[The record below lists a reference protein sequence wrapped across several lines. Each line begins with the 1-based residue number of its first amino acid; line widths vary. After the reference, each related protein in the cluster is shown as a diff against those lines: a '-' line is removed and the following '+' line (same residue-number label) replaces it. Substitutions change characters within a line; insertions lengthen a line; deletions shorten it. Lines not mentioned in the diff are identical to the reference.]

1 MTKSALYAR
10 VSTENQDL
18 EPQVNKLKKYA
29 EDEGIEYDLYKEKV
43 SSVDHRPEFE
53 ELMNNLEDYDYI
65 VITKLDRF
73 GRSLRQMLENIEE
86 VNERSGGI
94 VVIDDEFS
102 IDTRG
107 EQTLEQKIM
116 TNFLSLFADV
126 ERRMI
131 RRRME
136 QGYKKA
142 QEEGR
147 VGRPEKLSEEE
158 KEELVALYESGRY
171 RWKGLKEK
179 FDVSKST
186 ISNVLKEY
194 DAIED

>member
-1 MTKSALYAR
+1 MNS
-10 VSTENQDL
+10 L
-18 EPQVNKLKKYA
+18 E
-29 EDEGIEYDLYKEKV
+29 EYDFV
-43 SSVDHRPEFE
+43 
-53 ELMNNLEDYDYI
+53 

-94 VVIDDEFS
+94 IVIDDEFS

-107 EQTLEQKIM
+107 YQTMEQKIM

-136 QGYKKA
+136 QGYEKA
-142 QEEGR
+142 KEEGR
-147 VGRPEKLSEEE
+147 VGRPEELSEEQ
-158 KEELVALYESGRY
+158 KEELAALYESGRY

-179 FDVSKST
+179 FDVYKGT
-186 ISNVLKEY
+186 IRKELKEK
-194 DAIED
+194 DAL

>member
-1 MTKSALYAR
+1 MTKAALYAR
-10 VSTENQDL
+10 VSTKNQDL
-18 EPQVNKLKKYA
+18 TDQIEKLKSWA
-29 EDEGIEYDLYKEKV
+29 ENEGVEYDLFKEQA
-43 SSVDHRPEFE
+43 SSVKERPQFE
-53 ELMNNLEDYDYI
+53 ELMNSLEEYDYV

-94 VVIDDEFS
+94 LVIDDEFS

-107 EQTLEQKIM
+107 EQTMEQKIM

-136 QGYKKA
+136 QGYEKA
-142 QEEGR
+142 KEEGR
-147 VGRPEKLSEEE
+147 VGRPEELSEEE
-158 KEELVALYESGRY
+158 KEELAALYESGRY
-171 RWKGLKEK
+171 RWKGLTEK
-179 FDVSKST
+179 FDVSKGT
-186 ISNVLKEY
+186 IRKALKEKG
-194 DAIED
+194 AL

>member
-1 MTKSALYAR
+1 MTKAALYAR
-10 VSTENQDL
+10 VSTKNQDL
-18 EPQVNKLKKYA
+18 TDQIDKLESWA
-29 EDEGIEYDLYKEKV
+29 EDEGVEYDLFQEQA
-43 SSVDHRPEFE
+43 SSVKERPQFE
-53 ELMNNLEDYDYI
+53 ELMNSLEEYDYV

-94 VVIDDEFS
+94 IVIDDEFS

-107 EQTLEQKIM
+107 EQTMEQKIM

-136 QGYKKA
+136 QGYEKA
-142 QEEGR
+142 KEEGR
-147 VGRPEKLSEEE
+147 VGRPEELSEED
-158 KEELVALYESGRY
+158 KEELAALYESGRY
-171 RWKGLKEK
+171 RWKGLTEK
-179 FDVSKST
+179 FDVSKGT
-186 ISNVLKEY
+186 IRKALKEK
-194 DAIED
+194 DAL

>member
-1 MTKSALYAR
+1 MTKAALYAR
-10 VSTENQDL
+10 VSTKNQDL
-18 EPQVNKLKKYA
+18 TDQIEKLESWA
-29 EDEGIEYDLYKEKV
+29 ENEGVEYDLFKEQA
-43 SSVDHRPEFE
+43 SSVKERPQFD
-53 ELMNNLEDYDYI
+53 ELMNSLEEYDYV

-94 VVIDDEFS
+94 LVIDDEFS

-107 EQTLEQKIM
+107 EQTMEQKIM

-136 QGYKKA
+136 QGYEKA
-142 QEEGR
+142 KEEGR
-147 VGRPEKLSEEE
+147 VGRPEELSEED
-158 KEELVALYESGRY
+158 KEELAALYESGRY
-171 RWKGLKEK
+171 RWKGLQEK
-179 FDVSKST
+179 FDVSKGT
-186 ISNVLKEY
+186 IRKALKEKG
-194 DAIED
+194 AL

>member
-1 MTKSALYAR
+1 MTKAALYAR
-10 VSTENQDL
+10 VSTKNQDL
-18 EPQVNKLKKYA
+18 TDQIEKLESWA
-29 EDEGIEYDLYKEKV
+29 EDEGVEYELFQEQA
-43 SSVDHRPEFE
+43 SSVKERPQFE
-53 ELMNNLEDYDYI
+53 ELMNSLEEYDYV

-94 VVIDDEFS
+94 IVIDDEFS

-107 EQTLEQKIM
+107 EQTMEQKIM

-136 QGYKKA
+136 QGYEKA
-142 QEEGR
+142 KEEGR
-147 VGRPEKLSEEE
+147 VGRPEELSEEE
-158 KEELVALYESGRY
+158 KEELAALYESGRY
-171 RWKGLKEK
+171 RWKGLTEK
-179 FDVSKST
+179 FDVSKGT
-186 ISNVLKEY
+186 IRKALKEK
-194 DAIED
+194 DAL

>member
-1 MTKSALYAR
+1 MTKAALYAR
-10 VSTENQDL
+10 VSTKNQDL
-18 EPQVNKLKKYA
+18 TDQIEKLESWA
-29 EDEGIEYDLYKEKV
+29 EDEGVEYDLFQEQA
-43 SSVDHRPEFE
+43 SSVKERPQFE
-53 ELMNNLEDYDYI
+53 ELMNSLEEYDFV

-94 VVIDDEFS
+94 IVIDDEFS

-107 EQTLEQKIM
+107 EQTMEQKIM

-136 QGYKKA
+136 QGYEKA
-142 QEEGR
+142 KEEGR
-147 VGRPEKLSEEE
+147 VGRPEELSEEE
-158 KEELVALYESGRY
+158 KEDLAALYESGRY
-171 RWKGLKEK
+171 RWKGLTEK
-179 FDVSKST
+179 FDVSKGT
-186 ISNVLKEY
+186 IRKALKEK
-194 DAIED
+194 DAL

>member
-1 MTKSALYAR
+1 MTKAALYAR
-10 VSTENQDL
+10 VSTKNQDL
-18 EPQVNKLKKYA
+18 TDQIEKLESWA
-29 EDEGIEYDLYKEKV
+29 EDEGVEYDLFQEQA
-43 SSVDHRPEFE
+43 SSVKERPQFE
-53 ELMNNLEDYDYI
+53 ELMNSLEEYDFV

-94 VVIDDEFS
+94 IVIDDEFS

-107 EQTLEQKIM
+107 EQTMEQKIM

-136 QGYKKA
+136 QGYEKA
-142 QEEGR
+142 KEEGR
-147 VGRPEKLSEEE
+147 VGRPEELSEEQ
-158 KEELVALYESGRY
+158 KEELAALYESGRY
-171 RWKGLKEK
+171 RWKGLTEK
-179 FDVSKST
+179 FDVSKGT
-186 ISNVLKEY
+186 IRKALKEK
-194 DAIED
+194 DAL